1 MDTLALWSKLQEYA
15 TQNWNL
21 TNDLQ
26 WKDMQLAGK
35 DMQIQDSSTTI
46 NSMNTDIYNYSREVQ
61 KKEEEISKYA
71 QEIEKDKV
79 KISDLEASMATTRQC
94 TPSDAANMT
103 NIIDTYSAAS
113 NQNAEMISSIS
124 VQDNVKR
131 LDQAATQNIELQQKK
146 AELIASIEQHERDFV
161 DLRDALPEV
170 LPNTSVHVLDDYT
183 MWVLVLSYGIFVIS
197 MIFYYC
203 YTANYSIGSIIT
215 STVGAAL
222 LTIFLGVLMILLL

>member
-1 MDTLALWSKLQEYA
+1 MDVLGLWSKLQEYA

-26 WKDMQLAGK
+26 YKNMQLAGK
-35 DMQIQDSSTTI
+35 DMQLQDSSTTI
-46 NSMNTDIYNYSREVQ
+46 NSMNTTIYEYSREINKGNQ
-61 KKEEEISKYA
+61 QINEYA
-71 QEIEKDKV
+71 NQIAAKDV

-94 TPSDAANMT
+94 TPSDAANIT
-103 NIIDTYSAAS
+103 NIINTYSAAS
-113 NQNAEMISSIS
+113 NQNAEMISSIL

-146 AELIASIEQHERDFV
+146 AELIASIEQHERDFI

-183 MWVLVLSYGIFVIS
+183 MWVLVLSYGIFAIS

-203 YTANYSIGSIIT
+203 YTGGYSIGSIVT
-215 STVGAAL
+215 STVGAAV